1 MRAYI
6 RGIGNISPQKTFND
20 EEFLENIVSYNNN
33 NMLFCI
39 DPVYKEYINP
49 LQLRRMSR
57 TLRMGVTAAKICLSD
72 SGIEMPDAVITGT
85 GFGCIEDTEKFLLAL
100 LNNNEQQL
108 TPTAFMQSTH
118 NTISGQVAIMLKC
131 KEYNSTYVNRGFSF
145 ETALLDSLM
154 LIEEGNAHNV
164 LVGGFDE
171 NTLNLHATTA
181 RLGHWKKEHVNTLEL
196 LTCKTPGSVSG
207 EGATFFMLTDKE
219 DDNNYALLKGL
230 STLYKP
236 ENEIAVEQHA
246 TDFLKRNNL
255 SASDIDLV
263 VYGLNGDVRTDG
275 VYYHLRDKLFSENAG
290 AYFKHLCG
298 DYYTASAFALWLSA
312 NAIKRQV
319 VPQAVR
325 LSKAPSGTLKNILI
339 VNHYRDINY
348 SFMLVSQ
355 C

>member
-1 MRAYI
+1 MKAFI
-6 RGIGNISPQKTFND
+6 RGIGQISPQQTFAGD
-20 EEFLENIVSYNNN
+20 FLESVVAYNT

-39 DPVYKEYINP
+39 DPVYKEFINP

-57 TLRMGVTAAKICLSD
+57 TLRMGVTAAKICLLD

-85 GFGCIEDTEKFLLAL
+85 GFGCIEDTEKFLLAMI
-100 LNNNEQQL
+100 NNNEQQL

-154 LIEEGNAHNV
+154 LIEEGNAHKV
-164 LVGGFDE
+164 LIGGFDE
-171 NTLNLHATTA
+171 NSYNLHVTTK
-181 RLGHWKKEHVNTLEL
+181 RLGHWKMEDINSLQLLEG
-196 LTCKTPGSVSG
+196 KTPGTISG

-219 DDNNYALLKGL
+219 DENNYALLKGL

-236 ENEIAVEQHA
+236 ENEAEVEQHVN
-246 TDFLKRNNL
+246 DFLKRNNL
-255 SASDIDLV
+255 SSSDIDLV
-263 VYGLNGDVRTDG
+263 VYGLNGDVRTDN
-275 VYYHLRDKLFSENAG
+275 VYYHLRDKLFSQTSG

-298 DYYTASAFALWLSA
+298 DYYTSSAFALWLSA
-312 NAIKRQV
+312 NAIKKQV
-319 VPQAVR
+319 VPETVR
-325 LSKAPSGTLKNILI
+325 LGKATSGVLKNILI

>member
-1 MRAYI
+1 MKAFI
-6 RGIGNISPQKTFND
+6 RGIGQISPQQTFAGD
-20 EEFLENIVSYNNN
+20 FLENVTAYNT

-39 DPVYKEYINP
+39 DPVYKEFIHP

-57 TLRMGVTAAKICLSD
+57 TLRMGVTAAKICLLD
-72 SGIEMPDAVITGT
+72 AAIEMPDAVITGT
-85 GFGCIEDTEKFLLAL
+85 GFGCVEDTEKFLLAM

-154 LIEEGNAHNV
+154 LIAEDNAHKV

-171 NTLNLHATTA
+171 NSFNLHTTTD
-181 RLGHWKKEHVNTLEL
+181 RLGHWKKEKTNSLQLLES
-196 LTCKTPGSVSG
+196 KTPGTISG

-219 DDNNYALLKGL
+219 DENNYALLKGL

-236 ENEIAVEQHA
+236 ENENEVEQHVN
-246 TDFLKRNNL
+246 DFLKRNNL

-263 VYGLNGDVRTDG
+263 VYGLNGDARTDE
-275 VYYHLRDKLFSENAG
+275 VYYHLRDKLFNENAG

-298 DYYTASAFALWLSA
+298 DYYTSSAFALWFSA

-319 VPQAVR
+319 VPQSVR
-325 LSKAPSGTLKNILI
+325 LGKAPSGALKNILI

>member
-1 MRAYI
+1 MKAYI
-6 RGIGNISPQKTFND
+6 KGIGNISPQKTFSND
-20 EEFLENIVSYNNN
+20 EFLENVVSYNSN

-39 DPVYKEYINP
+39 DPVYKDYINP

-57 TLRMGVTAAKICLSD
+57 TLRMGVSAAKICLSD
-72 SGIEMPDAVITGT
+72 SGVEMPDAVITGT

-154 LIEEGNAHNV
+154 LIDEGNAQNV
-164 LVGGFDE
+164 LLGGFDE

-181 RLGHWKKEHVNTLEL
+181 RLGHWKKEPVNTLDL
-196 LTCKTPGSVSG
+196 LASKTPGSVSG
-207 EGATFFMLTDKE
+207 EGATFFMLSNKPDE
-219 DDNNYALLKGL
+219 RNYALLKSL

-236 ENEIAVEQHA
+236 ENDEQVEQHLS
-246 TDFLKRNNL
+246 DFLKRNDL
-255 SASDIDLV
+255 AASDIDLI

-275 VYYHLRDKLFSENAG
+275 IYYYLRDKLFSNNPG
-290 AYFKHLCG
+290 AYYKHLCG
-298 DYYTASAFALWLSA
+298 DYYTSSAFALWLSA
-312 NAIKRQV
+312 NILKRQV
-319 VPQAVR
+319 VPEAVKLGNSSSSNLR
-325 LSKAPSGTLKNILI
+325 NILI
-339 VNHYRDINY
+339 INHYRNKNY

>member
-1 MRAYI
+1 MKAYI
-6 RGIGNISPQKTFND
+6 RGIGQISPQQTFD
-20 EEFLENIVSYNNN
+20 KDDFLDTVVGYNT

-39 DPVYKEYINP
+39 DPVYKEFINP

-57 TLRMGVTAAKICLSD
+57 TLRMGVTAAKICLTD

-85 GFGCIEDTEKFLLAL
+85 GFGCIEDTEKFLLAM

-154 LIEEGNAHNV
+154 LIAEGNAHKI
-164 LVGGFDE
+164 LLGGFDE
-171 NTLNLHATTA
+171 NSVNLHVTTE
-181 RLGHWKKEHVNTLEL
+181 RLGHWKKEKINSLQLLES
-196 LTCKTPGSVSG
+196 KTSGTISG

-219 DDNNYALLKGL
+219 DANNYALLKGL

-236 ENEIAVEQHA
+236 ENEKEVEQH
-246 TDFLKRNNL
+246 TIDFLKRNNL
-255 SASDIDLV
+255 SVADIDLV

-275 VYYHLRDKLFSENAG
+275 VYYHLRDTMFNQTAG

-298 DYYTASAFALWLSA
+298 DYYTSSAFALWLSA
-312 NAIKRQV
+312 NVIKKQD
-319 VPQAVR
+319 VPEVVR
-325 LSKAPSGTLKNILI
+325 LGKAPLGAVKNILI

>member
-1 MRAYI
+1 MKAFI
-6 RGIGNISPQKTFND
+6 RGIGNISPQQTFAGD
-20 EEFLENIVSYNNN
+20 FLENVVGYNT

-39 DPVYKEYINP
+39 DPVYKEFINP

-57 TLRMGVTAAKICLSD
+57 TLRMGVTAAKICLLD

-85 GFGCIEDTEKFLLAL
+85 GFGCIEDTEKFLLAM

-131 KEYNSTYVNRGFSF
+131 KDYNSTYVNRGFSF

-154 LIEEGNAHNV
+154 LIAEGNAHKV
-164 LVGGFDE
+164 LLGGFDE
-171 NTLNLHATTA
+171 NSHNLHNTTK
-181 RLGHWKKEHVNTLEL
+181 RLGHWKMDEINSLQLLES
-196 LTCKTPGSVSG
+196 KTPGTISG

-219 DDNNYALLKGL
+219 DENNYALLKGL

-236 ENEIAVEQHA
+236 ENEEEVKQHA
-246 TDFLKRNNL
+246 IDFLKRNNL
-255 SASDIDLV
+255 SAADIDLV

-275 VYYHLRDKLFSENAG
+275 VYYHLRDKLFAETAG

-298 DYYTASAFALWLSA
+298 DYYTASAYALWLSA
-312 NAIKRQV
+312 NAIKKQV
-319 VPQAVR
+319 VPEAVR
-325 LSKAPSGTLKNILI
+325 LGKVQSGTLKNILI